1 MDTVDNLIQT
11 VRREVSEY
19 VRPSPNATAYYVE
32 NGEQH
37 VFAVLSVPTSDP
49 QRTSVVIMARL
60 VDDFVV
66 FESDKTNKP
75 FYEAI
80 LQPGNSRQQ
89 IVLFFQRHPISALLT

>member
-66 FESDKTNKP
+66 IESDKTNKP
-75 FYEAI
+75 LYEAL
-80 LQPGNSRQQ
+80 LQAGIPREQ
-89 IVLFFQRHPISALLT
+89 IVLLYEGEQVPAA